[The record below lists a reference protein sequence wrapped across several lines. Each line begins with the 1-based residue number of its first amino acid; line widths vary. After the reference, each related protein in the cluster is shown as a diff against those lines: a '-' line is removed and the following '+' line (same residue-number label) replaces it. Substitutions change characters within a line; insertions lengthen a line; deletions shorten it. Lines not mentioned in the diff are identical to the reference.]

1 MSATEVLQIASVLA
15 DLQTLQN
22 AVRPLFPSSS
32 PPTLSP
38 GGANAGSHTSCSSAA
53 PPPYTVASRVMN
65 FFRRPAA
72 EKLATKS
79 DTFTSQEPAAALA
92 LLTPLKPASTNTTPS
107 QSRPVKFDKLGRKI
121 VTVPRLSREG
131 SKDIESGSGTATG
144 LPEYAAQTDPDLNR
158 AETLLSLFEMRGK
171 FKAMGD
177 TGLTRAKERVDA
189 VVARYAK
196 ADKEE
201 REEISR
207 ARNLR
212 I

>member
-1 MSATEVLQIASVLA
+1 
-15 DLQTLQN
+15 
-22 AVRPLFPSSS
+22 
-32 PPTLSP
+32 
-38 GGANAGSHTSCSSAA
+38 
-53 PPPYTVASRVMN
+53 
-65 FFRRPAA
+65 
-72 EKLATKS
+72 S
-79 DTFTSQEPAAALA
+79 DISTTSQEPAAALA

-107 QSRPVKFDKLGRKI
+107 QSRPVKFDKLSRKI
-121 VTVPRLSREG
+121 VTGPRLSREG
-131 SKDIESGSGTATG
+131 SKDSESGSGTATPTG
-144 LPEYAAQTDPDLNR
+144 LPEHAAQTDPDLNR

-196 ADKEE
+196 ADREE
-201 REEISR
+201 RDEIAR